1 MNKPQ
6 NTTSSRY
13 GQKRTL
19 TPNGHG
25 IYTME
30 GDAHYYRVGMNED
43 NTKIA
48 YFDPEG
54 GPFIA
59 VGSELD
65 RFSGK
70 ITDIIVEKAPQGRFK
85 IRLEIDS

>member
-1 MNKPQ
+1 MTK
-6 NTTSSRY
+6 NTTQSRY
-13 GQKRTL
+13 GQSRTI

-65 RFSGK
+65 RFGGE
-70 ITDIIVEKAPQGRFK
+70 ITDIIVEKDAPKGKFK
-85 IRLEIDS
+85 IRIEINEP

>member
-1 MNKPQ
+1 
-6 NTTSSRY
+6 
-13 GQKRTL
+13 
-19 TPNGHG
+19 
-25 IYTME
+25 ME

-65 RFSGK
+65 RFGGE
-70 ITDIIVEKAPQGRFK
+70 ITDIIVEKDAPEGKFK
-85 IRLEIDS
+85 IRIEINEP